1 MMDTNE
7 IFAYIQ
13 GPDTEEVTA
22 WIESLVTGLE
32 RKETSDL
39 TEAIGVIILRFECRH
54 DFLLLEQHVGTGW
67 LELTIRPQSPDSI
80 FTAWDDI
87 QLGER
92 LVDDLGGITVVGCGG
107 TYVDPFAPFMV
118 RISADKMELVE
129 LPDMI
134 GDPFDE
140 SKTKLIKRR

>member
-1 MMDTNE
+1 MDTNE

-13 GPDTEEVTA
+13 GPDTKAVSA
-22 WIESLVTGLE
+22 WIESLVTDLE

-39 TEAIGVIILRFECRH
+39 TEAIGVIMVRFECRH

-67 LELTIRPQSPDSI
+67 LELTIRSKTPGSV
-80 FTAWDDI
+80 FAAWDSLK
-87 QLGER
+87 LGER
-92 LVDDLGGITVVGCGG
+92 LVDDLGGITIVGCGG
-107 TYVDPFAPFMV
+107 IYVDPLAPFMV

-140 SKTKLIKRR
+140 NQTQLIKKR

>member
-1 MMDTNE
+1 MATKE
-7 IFAYIQ
+7 IHAYIQ
-13 GPDTEEVTA
+13 GPDTKTVTE
-22 WIESLVTGLE
+22 WIESLVTDLE

-39 TEAIGVIILRFECRH
+39 TEEMGMIMVRFECRH

-67 LELTIRPQSPDSI
+67 LELTIRPKTPDSV
-80 FTAWDDI
+80 FAAWDNLK
-87 QLGER
+87 LGER
-92 LVDDLGGITVVGCGG
+92 LVDDLGGITVVDCGG
-107 TYVDPFAPFMV
+107 IYVDPLAPFNV

-140 SKTKLIKRR
+140 TSTQLIKKR